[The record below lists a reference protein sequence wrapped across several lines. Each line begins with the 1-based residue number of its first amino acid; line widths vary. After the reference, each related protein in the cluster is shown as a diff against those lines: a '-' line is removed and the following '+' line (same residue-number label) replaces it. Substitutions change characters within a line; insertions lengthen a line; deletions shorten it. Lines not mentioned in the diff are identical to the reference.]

1 MFKIIS
7 VLAAV
12 FWMIS
17 VPVSADAAQQKANG
31 IKNRAPYQ
39 LRVVQRNHKPRYYY
53 YYNYVPGADGRYYYR
68 PGRYY
73 HQPTYPYDFDYYSP
87 YYYPPGNL
95 WLRQHVPSTRYF

>member
-53 YYNYVPGADGRYYYR
+53 YYNYVPGADGRYHYYYR
-68 PGRYY
+68 
-73 HQPTYPYDFDYYSP
+73 PTYPYDFDYYSP